1 MLWSDM
7 QQSVER
13 AEARLVDP
21 ELLALQAA
29 LDEVAFGVVLLDAEM
44 RAQFINRAFRRM
56 WNLPDTKADS
66 RPAFVA
72 LIYHGRDTHA
82 YDVSPRNM
90 DAYVAERVAQ
100 VRAGDSSPRDLRLAN
115 GAVVRFQCAMLPA
128 GGRMLSYTIVTD
140 IVRQADELRAL
151 TEALENVEE
160 GVLLLDASLT
170 VQFMNCAMRRI
181 TRVSDEFARRKP
193 TFAELVDDARSSRRF
208 AAAPDE
214 LQSLLSQRIAQVQ
227 VGDCTPTDLPMADG
241 RIIRSR
247 CTVLPGGGRML
258 TYCDVTDLVR
268 AQYPV
273 AAEYPGLPNSASW
286 AGVALSG
293 RHIWVAAPHAF
304 TLPHR
309 LGMVM
314 L

>member
-7 QQSVER
+7 QQPVER
-13 AEARLVDP
+13 AEVRLVDP

-29 LDEVAFGVVLLDAEM
+29 LDEVEFGVV
-44 RAQFINRAFRRM
+44 
-56 WNLPDTKADS
+56 
-66 RPAFVA
+66 
-72 LIYHGRDTHA
+72 IYHGRDTHA
-82 YDVSPRNM
+82 YDVSPKNM
-90 DAYVAERVAQ
+90 DAYVAERVA
-100 VRAGDSSPRDLRLAN
+100 GDLAPRDLRLAN
-115 GAVVRFQCAMLPA
+115 GAVVRFQCAMLRA

-140 IVRQADELRAL
+140 IVRQGDELRAL

-214 LQSLLSQRIAQVQ
+214 LQALLSQRVAQVQ
-227 VGDCTPTDLPMADG
+227 IGDCAPTDLPMADG

-273 AAEYPGLPNSASW
+273 AAE
-286 AGVALSG
+286 
-293 RHIWVAAPHAF
+293 
-304 TLPHR
+304 
-309 LGMVM
+309 
-314 L
+314 